1 MTECIVG
8 GTQCIVGESTAWMRM
23 EYKVKSVNIA
33 VNSLYIKMSSKEL
46 SVVA

>member
-8 GTQCIVGESTAWMRM
+8 GTQCIVGESTAWM
-23 EYKVKSVNIA
+23 EYKVKGINIA